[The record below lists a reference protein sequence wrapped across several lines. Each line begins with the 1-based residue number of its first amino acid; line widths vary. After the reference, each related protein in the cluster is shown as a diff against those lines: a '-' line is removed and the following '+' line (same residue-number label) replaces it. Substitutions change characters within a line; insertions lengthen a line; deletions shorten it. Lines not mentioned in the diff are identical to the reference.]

1 MAKQLQYKTQIEQG
15 EIVQSWHVSQSVDA
29 FSATNQEAYDISVS
43 GSFKVTGSVFIK
55 PSTLLEQTNSYLLS
69 YNNATGQVFKQQ
81 TGGGGAGTS
90 GTSGTSGISGT
101 SGNSG
106 TSGTSGISGT
116 SGATGTSGTSG
127 GAGFSIVNNNSVRYI
142 TSTANSG
149 QIEVLST
156 GNFYGGLNWS
166 RVGTTITI
174 DSDLHGLL
182 DGDCVLIRN
191 CGDTD
196 YVYSPITFIS
206 NDEFDIT
213 NAVNS
218 GDSTGTAGAYIPAV
232 KSTSVSTAASTIVSP
247 NSGNVQVNSIKINT
261 GGTIGGSIY
270 TLTMPQS
277 ISNGA
282 GGNNSLVTSN
292 MPVVQAYRLDTGQM
306 DTSVYVVA
314 NTSNNF
320 NQFPVSGMNGLIVY
334 NIKLIF

>member
-43 GSFKVTGSVFIK
+43 GSFKVTGSVWIK
-55 PSTLLEQTNSYLLS
+55 PITLLEQTNSYLLS
-69 YNNATGQVFKQQ
+69 YDDATGQVFKQQ

-127 GAGFSIVNNNSVRYI
+127 GAGFSIVNNNSIRYI

-182 DGDCVLIRN
+182 DGNEQIIFQTTSSAVN
-191 CGDTD
+191 Q
-196 YVYSPITFIS
+196 
-206 NDEFDIT
+206 FDIT